1 MTETGL
7 IIDCSNCP
15 NRSGDAA
22 CADCL
27 VAYILDRP
35 EGAIVFDAAEE
46 RALRALRDGGL
57 LPDVRF
63 GRRCRNT
70 AG

>member
-1 MTETGL
+1 MDIFDDGAGL
-7 IIDCSNCP
+7 LIDCSNCP
-15 NRSGDAA
+15 NRGTEA
-22 CADCL
+22 CDDCL
-27 VAYILDRP
+27 VAFLLERP

-63 GRRCRNT
+63 GRMT
-70 AG
+70 G

>member
-1 MTETGL
+1 MTKPGL
-7 IIDCSNCP
+7 VIDCSSCP
-15 NRSGDAA
+15 NRSEEP
-22 CADCL
+22 CEDCL
-27 VAYILDRP
+27 VAYVLERP

-57 LPDVRF
+57 IPDVKF
-63 GRRCRNT
+63 GRQDRRS

>member
-1 MTETGL
+1 MGQENNGGL
-7 IIDCSNCP
+7 VIDCSGCP
-15 NRSGDAA
+15 NRSESA
-22 CADCL
+22 CDDCL

-46 RALRALRDGGL
+46 RAIRALRQGGL

-63 GRRCRNT
+63 GRT
-70 AG
+70 TG